1 MDVIELAVF
10 AFFGIIIAY
19 SLWQLSKAMYHL
31 RLIVANYRADLDV
44 MVTHLDRLQRL
55 YAQEENEKGAQ
66 SSAYQ

>member
-1 MDVIELAVF
+1 MDIIGLVIL
-10 AFFGIIIAY
+10 AFFGIVSAY

-55 YAQEENEKGAQ
+55 HAQEEDEKGAQ